1 MPNHYIGFKVSI
13 INIRDTY
20 PNCQQENAKSVYFHS
35 KLWKTCCK
43 RLSHL
48 HSFSLFLNRFTSKK
62 LCKQS
67 NDAIN
72 ISTALCNILKVT
84 LTLKKTAQFDIE
96 NLLRDFFSPQFW
108 LWLWKANHRC
118 KSIDTNTK
126 WYLGKTIEGWV
137 SKKFLLITGFC
148 GR

>member
-1 MPNHYIGFKVSI
+1 MVSKYLSLTLETLIQIVNQKTQSLYIFIVNYEKHAANDYHI
-13 INIRDTY
+13 CI
-20 PNCQQENAKSVYFHS
+20 
-35 KLWKTCCK
+35 
-43 RLSHL
+43 LSH
-48 HSFSLFLNRFTSKK
+48 FFKNRFTSKK

-67 NDAIN
+67 NDAIK
-72 ISTALCNILKVT
+72 ISTALWNILQVT

-148 GR
+148 GQ